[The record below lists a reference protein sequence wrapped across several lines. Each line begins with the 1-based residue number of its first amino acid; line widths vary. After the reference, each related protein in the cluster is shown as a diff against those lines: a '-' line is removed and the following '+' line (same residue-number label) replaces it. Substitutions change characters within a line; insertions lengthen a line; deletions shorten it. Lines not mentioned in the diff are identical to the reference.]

1 MKGMRKISRGKG
13 FSGLLN
19 YAATGED
26 NEPGHGRLLGGT
38 MAGTTPKALAREF
51 KAVALLRPDIEK
63 PVWHSSLRMP
73 KNQDVDDETW
83 SRIAVRYMELMDWP
97 TDQSQWCIWK
107 HDQDEHIHVI
117 ANRVQLDGKIYLG
130 QNENL
135 KNTRIIAQLEREFGL
150 TITKG
155 VEYDD
160 QGKIVMPEKTQ
171 PKKPELE
178 KALRTGDK
186 PPRLVQQ
193 EVIAAALADR
203 PTITAFLE
211 RLDAA
216 GIEAIPNIASTG
228 RMNGFA
234 FRLDGIKFSGSE
246 LGAAFKWAAL
256 QKGMDYDQERDRE
269 ELTRRKDAAAS
280 REIDDGATARPDQ
293 VARAAGGGAPIA
305 GTSGGIGDGD
315 TAVGRRTELDHANVG
330 ELGSAPQGDRIG
342 TTSER
347 EKPVA
352 DASTEGGRG
361 VGVQK
366 TGVSVAAERLAKI
379 GGPAEERDLIAK
391 RAAWHQQHAALAAP
405 QYRLTL
411 KDRVARDGKDRSHN
425 LGKSKVSNGPET
437 FYDATQV
444 EAQLPVLRRSNTQ
457 GFDVYITPID
467 PTYHYIL
474 IDDMTGEAVEKMKAD
489 GYKPCLIQ
497 QSSEDNYQ
505 AVIKARREG
514 RRDEQS
520 IANQLV
526 VDLNRKYGDPKI
538 SGVIR
543 PFRMAGFSNK
553 KPGRR
558 DMFTVVKEAVTG
570 LCERTMELLSSL
582 RRKVDS
588 DAAIK
593 AAEALKAERIE
604 KVATPAK
611 HARYGP
617 AREYQQQAHW
627 FTKNGGVIDWSS
639 VDYGVACEML
649 KRGFDRD
656 DVEDAIREGSP
667 ALGERKYDPEVY
679 VKRTVDAA
687 VKKVGVVP
695 TKGRRFD
702 FPEPK

>member
-13 FSGLLN
+13 FGGLLN
-19 YAATGED
+19 YAATGEN

-51 KAVALLRPDIEK
+51 KAVALIRPDIEK

-107 HDQDEHIHVI
+107 HDEDEHIHVI

-160 QGKIVMPEKTQ
+160 QGKIVMPEKKQ

-178 KALRTGDK
+178 KAVRTGDK
-186 PPRLVQQ
+186 PPRLVLQ
-193 EVIAAALADR
+193 EVIIAALADR

-216 GIEAIPNIASTG
+216 GVEAIPNVASTG

-234 FRLDGIKFSGSE
+234 FRLDGVKFSGSE

-256 QKGMDYDQERDRE
+256 QKGLDYDETRDRA
-269 ELTRRKDAAAS
+269 ELARRKSAATSSEVDAGAAA
-280 REIDDGATARPDQ
+280 RLDQ
-293 VARAAGGGAPIA
+293 VARATGGGAPPA
-305 GTSGGIGDGD
+305 GASGGIGAGD
-315 TAVGRRTELDHANVG
+315 TAAGRRPELDPTDAG
-330 ELGSAPQGDRIG
+330 ELRPTPENNRVSPAP
-342 TTSER
+342 ER
-347 EKPVA
+347 QKPVA
-352 DASTEGGRG
+352 DTSTEGGRG
-361 VGVQK
+361 VGLQK
-366 TGVSVAAERLAKI
+366 IGVDAAAERLAKI
-379 GGPAEERDLIAK
+379 GGPAEERDLTAK
-391 RAAWHQQHAALAAP
+391 RAAWRQQHAALGAP

-411 KDRVARDGKDRSHN
+411 KDRVARDGQDRSHN
-425 LGKSKVSNGPET
+425 LGKSKVAGGHET
-437 FYDATQV
+437 FYDAVQV
-444 EAQLPVLRRSNTQ
+444 EAQLPVLRKSNAR

-474 IDDMTGEAVEKMKAD
+474 VDDMTADAVQKMKAD

-497 QSSEDNYQ
+497 QSSENNFQ
-505 AVIKARREG
+505 AVVKARREG
-514 RRDEQS
+514 RKDEQT

-526 VDLNRKYGDPKI
+526 VDLNRAYGDPKI

-558 DMFTVVKEAVTG
+558 NMFTVVKEAVAG
-570 LCERTMELLSSL
+570 LCDKTMQLLSSL

-588 DAAIK
+588 DAAIQ

-617 AREYQQQAHW
+617 AREYHQQAHW
-627 FTKNGGVIDWSS
+627 LTKNGGVIDWSR

-649 KRGFDRD
+649 KRGFHRD
-656 DVEDAIREGSP
+656 DVADAIREGSP

-687 VKKVGVVP
+687 VKHVGVVP